1 MNAQTSKRQ
10 LDEFSFESVFANNE
24 AIANQKGTAEYGNA
38 ILGIFERLHC
48 SQMYNVDR
56 NSHSM
61 VVVLVL
67 LVRPHLEGGH
77 HENVEAGVRS
87 GQPVLVTVLH

>member
-1 MNAQTSKRQ
+1 
-10 LDEFSFESVFANNE
+10 
-24 AIANQKGTAEYGNA
+24 
-38 ILGIFERLHC
+38 
-48 SQMYNVDR
+48 MYNVDR

-67 LVRPHLEGGH
+67 LVRSHLEGGH